1 MSDDVQPDHG
11 DRFEV
16 VDDPVSI
23 LLRLDAA
30 NLSLSEMLVET
41 LHAVRTHLGMDVAFI
56 SEFRGGTRVFRYL
69 EGNFVPLQLAI
80 DACDPL
86 EDSYCQRVLDGRLP
100 ELIQDAALLPEAL
113 AMPVTKALPVGAH
126 LSVPLRF
133 SDGRLYGTFCCFSTT
148 PDGSLN
154 ERDLNTLK
162 LFAEFAARLL
172 ERHAR
177 SELLYAESHS
187 RIRSVLEQRSY
198 AVVYQPIVHLLENRI
213 VGYEALARFSA
224 TPARSPDLWFA
235 EADSV
240 GLQAELEIALIE
252 EALRGLVYLPE
263 QVYMSL
269 NVSPST
275 VLTGKLAAA
284 LAHQPL
290 DRLLL
295 EITEHVSIDDYGI
308 IAETLEPLRKQGL
321 RLAVD
326 DAGAG
331 FASFRHILKLKPD
344 VIKLDGSLIR
354 NIDCSTECRALAA
367 ALVRFAEETGSKV
380 VAECIETEAELAVLR
395 ELQVNKA
402 QGYLLGRP
410 APITAPVS
418 NAFDGSILNR

>member
-1 MSDDVQPDHG
+1 MSDDVQPNQG
-11 DRFEV
+11 DRFNV
-16 VDDPVSI
+16 TDDPASI
-23 LLRLDAA
+23 LLRLDEA
-30 NLSLSEMLVET
+30 NLSLSEMLAET
-41 LHAVRTHLGMDVAFI
+41 LHAVRTHLAMDVAFI
-56 SEFRGGTRVFRYL
+56 SEFRGGSRVFRYL
-69 EGNFVPLQLAI
+69 DGNFVPLQLAV

-154 ERDLNTLK
+154 ERDLNTLR
-162 LFAEFAARLL
+162 LFAAFAARLL

-177 SELLYAESHS
+177 SELLITEKVN
-187 RIRSVLEQRSY
+187 RIRSVLDRRAYS
-198 AVVYQPIVHLLENRI
+198 VVYQPIVHLIENRI

-224 TPARSPDLWFA
+224 APVRSPDLWFA

-240 GLQAELEIALIE
+240 GLQVELERALIE
-252 EALRGLVYLPE
+252 EALKGLVFLPE
-263 QVYMSL
+263 HVYMSL
-269 NVSPST
+269 NVSPAT
-275 VLTGKLAAA
+275 VLTGALSAV

-295 EITEHVSIDDYGI
+295 EITEHVSIGDYGI
-308 IAETLEPLRKQGL
+308 IAEALEPLRQQGL

-395 ELQVNKA
+395 ELKVNKA
-402 QGYLLGRP
+402 QGFLLGRP
-410 APITAPVS
+410 APITEPVTGI
-418 NAFDGSILNR
+418 FEGSFVSG